1 MCILLLG
8 NATQAQHDNEILAL
22 GNIKIETEF
31 KALGVH
37 FNTRNFN
44 GIVELKVNYEKKMAR
59 AESRLEEL
67 IKQWPG

>member
-37 FNTRNFN
+37 FNTKI